1 MKSPNERAVEYNE
14 KYETVARITNGDA
27 NIKAFNDV
35 FSLNNTIILQKEEII
50 TPTMSNLL
58 LDSIIQMKS
67 LELNPFWSSLLSAI
81 VPIITNFYLHAKKQG
96 TVTISNGKNVKTN
109 LSVVKID
116 TCELDPLTTNTIR
129 VRHVMNIETLDY
141 NLVIKPEDIDLEY
154 FTSRGSI
161 NPVVNKSILFCIYT

>member
-1 MKSPNERAVEYNE
+1 M
-14 KYETVARITNGDA
+14 
-27 NIKAFNDV
+27 
-35 FSLNNTIILQKEEII
+35 
-50 TPTMSNLL
+50 
-58 LDSIIQMKS
+58 
-67 LELNPFWSSLLSAI
+67 LSAI
-81 VPIITNFYLHAKKQG
+81 VPLITNFYLHVKKQG